1 MHIGSII
8 DPDADSCRGV
18 NNSVRE
24 AVEMQNDRRKGKRT
38 RIVGI
43 EEMEGATVNFR

>member
-1 MHIGSII
+1 MLIL
-8 DPDADSCRGV
+8 CRGV

-24 AVEMQNDRRKGKRT
+24 AVEMQNDRRKGREPGF
-38 RIVGI
+38 VGI